1 MRPFRFAVMA
11 SNATSADAWRAKA
24 RRVEQLGYGAL
35 LVVDHLGDQLAP
47 VPALMA
53 AFDATTR
60 LRAGSFVFSNDYRN
74 PVMLA
79 KEIATLDHL
88 SGGRVE
94 LGIGAGWMTRDYERL
109 GIPYD
114 PPAKRVD
121 RLIEAVGL
129 IDRLFTEAS
138 VDSFGTFYPV
148 RGAALF
154 PKAVQHPRPPLMIGG
169 GGPRMLRFAARHAD
183 IVALAPQVNADGQPH
198 VAHLTTASTAE
209 KIATVRAAAG
219 PRFDSIE
226 LNIIVFDAAIQDD
239 AGSFIDGLAARLK
252 AAVTTVIGSPYFLY
266 GSLEKI
272 RRELLERRERL
283 GVSYY
288 AIPEKIM
295 EPFAPLARELAAGHG
310 VAAVEMGAA

>member
-1 MRPFRFAVMA
+1 MSLVRSFRFSVMV
-11 SNATSADAWRAKA
+11 SNATSAEAWRAKA
-24 RRVEQLGYGAL
+24 RRVEELGYSAL

-94 LGIGAGWMTRDYERL
+94 LGIGAGWLTRDYEIL

-129 IDRLFTEAS
+129 IDRLFTEPS
-138 VDSFGTFYPV
+138 VDSAGAWYPV
-148 RGAALF
+148 RGATLF
-154 PKAVQHPRPPLMIGG
+154 PKPVQRPRPPLMIGG

-198 VAHLTTASTAE
+198 VAHLTTAATAD
-209 KIATVRAAAG
+209 KIEIVRAAAG
-219 PRFDSIE
+219 SRFDALV
-226 LNIIVFDAAIQDD
+226 LNVIVFDAAI
-239 AGSFIDGLAARLK
+239 DGEARSLLDGIASRLK
-252 AAVTTVIGSPYFLY
+252 ASVATIVDSPYFLY
-266 GSLEKI
+266 GSLDRL
-272 RRELLERRERL
+272 RRELLQRRERL

-288 AIPEKIM
+288 AIPEKVM
-295 EPFAPLARELAAGHG
+295 EPFAPLARELAA
-310 VAAVEMGAA
+310 V

>member
-1 MRPFRFAVMA
+1 MSLVRSFRFSVMV
-11 SNATSADAWRAKA
+11 SNATSAEAWRAKA
-24 RRVEQLGYGAL
+24 RRVEELGYSAL

-94 LGIGAGWMTRDYERL
+94 LGIGAGWLTRDYEIL

-129 IDRLFTEAS
+129 IDRLFTEPS
-138 VDSFGTFYPV
+138 VDAAGTHYPV
-148 RGAALF
+148 RGATLF
-154 PKAVQHPRPPLMIGG
+154 PKPLQRPRPPLMIGG

-198 VAHLTTASTAE
+198 LAHLTTAATAD
-209 KIATVRAAAG
+209 KIRFVRAAAG
-219 PRFDSIE
+219 TRFDDLE
-226 LNIIVFDAAIQDD
+226 LNVIVFDAAIDGEARSLLD
-239 AGSFIDGLAARLK
+239 GIAGRLK
-252 AAVTTVIGSPYFLY
+252 ASAATLVDSPYFLY
-266 GSLEKI
+266 GSLDKV
-272 RRELLERRERL
+272 RRNLLERRERL

-288 AIPEKIM
+288 AIPEKVM
-295 EPFAPLARELAAGHG
+295 EPFAPLARELAA
-310 VAAVEMGAA
+310 V

>member
-1 MRPFRFAVMA
+1 MV
-11 SNATSADAWRAKA
+11 SNATSAEAWRAKA
-24 RRVEQLGYGAL
+24 RRVEELGYDVL
-35 LVVDHLGDQLAP
+35 LVTDHLGDQLAP

-60 LRAGSFVFSNDYRN
+60 LRGGSFVFANDYRN

-79 KEIATLDHL
+79 KELATLDHL

-94 LGIGAGWMTRDYERL
+94 IGIGAGWMTRDYRAL

-114 PPAKRVD
+114 PPSKRVD
-121 RLIEAVGL
+121 RLIEAVRL
-129 IDRLFTEAS
+129 LDRLFTEES
-138 VDSFGTFYPV
+138 VDATGTYYPI

-154 PKAVQHPRPPLMIGG
+154 PKAIQRPRPPLMIGG

-198 VAHLTTASTAE
+198 VAHLTIGATAD

-219 PRFDSIE
+219 ARFDAIE
-226 LNIIVFDAAIQDD
+226 LNVIVFDAAITGD
-239 AGSFIDGLAARLK
+239 ARSLAEAVATRFK
-252 AAVTTVIGSPYFLY
+252 ATAAAVVDSPYFLY
-266 GSLEKI
+266 GSLAKL
-272 RRELLERRERL
+272 RRDLLERRERL

-288 AIPEKIM
+288 AIPERIM
-295 EPFAPLARELAAGHG
+295 EPFAPLARELAAR
-310 VAAVEMGAA
+310 